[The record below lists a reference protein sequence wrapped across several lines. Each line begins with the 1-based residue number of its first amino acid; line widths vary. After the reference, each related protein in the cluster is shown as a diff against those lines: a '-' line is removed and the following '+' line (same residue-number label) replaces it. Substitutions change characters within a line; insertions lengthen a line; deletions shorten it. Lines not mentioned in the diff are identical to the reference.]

1 MSWKSWVRNPQGA
14 QSIYIV
20 YKYILK
26 QILLLYSISKQQRGQ
41 PPDPLTQ
48 WQSVGLNNKWS
59 WVQLPQG
66 SQLCL
71 YSNFFFINKKTQDIA
86 KYAWMPEWSKGGD
99 SRSSVI
105 ATRRFE
111 PCSKYYT
118 HLAQWQSA
126 WLLTWWSQVQS
137 LRWVS
142 KQQIQQNK
150 LEFNLTRGVRIPSV
164 HSARAGKYLL
174 LCKKNVL
181 DTATPFSIK

>member
-1 MSWKSWVRNPQGA
+1 MVVGSTPTGITIMS
-14 QSIYIV
+14 
-20 YKYILK
+20 L
-26 QILLLYSISKQQRGQ
+26 QQ
-41 PPDPLTQ
+41 
-48 WQSVGLNNKWS
+48 
-59 WVQLPQG
+59 
-66 SQLCL
+66 
-71 YSNFFFINKKTQDIA
+71 FFFINKKTQDIA

-111 PCSKYYT
+111 SCSKYYT

-174 LCKKNVL
+174 LCKKTFWIQQHLFQLNKKTL
-181 DTATPFSIK
+181 QTAIKTKVNKNKINKMLSHS